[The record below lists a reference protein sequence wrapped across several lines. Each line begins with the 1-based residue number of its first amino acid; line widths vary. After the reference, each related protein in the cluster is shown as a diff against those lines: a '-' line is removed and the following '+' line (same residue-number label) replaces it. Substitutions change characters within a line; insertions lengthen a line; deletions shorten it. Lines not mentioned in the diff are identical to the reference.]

1 MSCARGKISLIK
13 VWQKALTVTSI
24 KFEKLY
30 VRTCTY
36 VLVRT
41 YLYVRT
47 CTYVLV
53 RTYLYVRTST
63 YVLVLYYIIYVL
75 KPVIYVNHNSYC
87 RHWPIYIPITHHR
100 LSMTSLNLGHV
111 RSKIR
116 INERRK
122 GKVLP
127 PCQITQNCKL
137 SAVFS
142 L

>member
-24 KFEKLY
+24 KLNLKN
-30 VRTCTY
+30 CTYMY
-36 VLVRT
+36 VLVSCT
-41 YLYVRT
+41 YLFYHI
-47 CTYVLV
+47 
-53 RTYLYVRTST
+53 
-63 YVLVLYYIIYVL
+63 LYYIIYVL
-75 KPVIYVNHNSYC
+75 KPVIYHLCQSYC